1 MMVSTL
7 TLRRPVAVAMFFLG
21 IVLIGIVGWQRMPV
35 ELFPTLQGNELY
47 VSFGRPGSEPEVLER
62 EILLPLQ
69 AGVSGL
75 PHVIETFGQIRGSS
89 GNFRVVFKPGSEIK
103 VRQLELQRLAST
115 LQREQPR
122 DAYIAVSSQDTS
134 MISSFAMMVHVVG
147 GDADDINALHD
158 LVEDRVAPRLASVPG
173 VSQAFATGGA
183 PRQVNVLVDS
193 NRAAALGITTDSI
206 TNAIRKNADHIRF
219 LGQLESEDGRT
230 AIMLDGRTPGID
242 SMDNI
247 RIRDDRPVR
256 LEHIGHTEFGTAR
269 ERRLFR
275 VNGKPAIGLVVFQEQ
290 GANVVRLGESL
301 RERLLE
307 IGEELEPLGLQFV
320 IGFDAA
326 ETVAEQISH
335 LGTLGLS
342 GYAIALI
349 VLFVFLR
356 QWRSVAVVG
365 VAVPVSLLAALSLL
379 FVLGQSLNLITL
391 FGLALAVGLVVDN
404 SVVVYEA
411 IQRGLERGIGTESAV
426 RQGLNRTVRAII
438 AASATTAVVFLP
450 LVFVE
455 FEDEFTRGLVEVV
468 TLAILLPLAASLVVA
483 IGLVPLLAHRL
494 AAPAALKKFQK
505 ETQRRKARGFLI
517 PPQPGRIFFGGVVA
531 NAIRHPSSWL
541 AGTIAAVFVTVIV
554 ALPWVLINT
563 SQQEQETDT
572 VEMTIRFSSRGSLEN
587 NSVVMA
593 ELERAVLDL
602 DGIELVEAQI
612 EEDMGTLTVHLVDF
626 DERPTH
632 VNSSTVRKT
641 VWSVAKQTKA
651 EVLRRGEEVQGAKGG
666 DRGRGGGGFNS
677 MPSQIVLSGPESAE
691 LERLAQSVQIQLET
705 VAEVEQAF
713 LAVQPGMRELWVQPF
728 VRTFESLG
736 LTFDSVLAAF
746 ALAGREGERMQT
758 GFILPNGRELPLVVE
773 RAGARNEINGRAELS
788 RLRIHTEA
796 GAIPVASLTAIRKMP
811 PPPIIMHH
819 NGRREMSVFYRL
831 SGDVPQTGPSRI
843 AIEERIQEAVRA
855 IPRPRGYAMETVEAD
870 ETTSWFNQVLLPI
883 VLLLFLVLA
892 ITFESLTMPVL
903 VLIALPLTLLG
914 ATWALAVAGMPLSIM
929 AIMGA
934 LALIGLTVNPA
945 ILLVDRMQQL
955 VLISKWTAGAAAFAA
970 VRERTRP
977 ILMTTATTIAALWP
991 LALETGRENEI
1002 WPPFATIVIGGLITS
1017 SILTLLMIPVGFVL
1031 MRRLDE
1037 IFARVSSWIVLI
1049 WLTSTVVTVTVLV
1062 LSGLLVSL
1070 LWQVISS
1077 ILIGSVLLGIVVFA
1091 IRPRR
1096 VVEPNSSDG
1105 PPALEVRFLRKVY
1118 GLPGPLHRALA
1129 ASGEFAE
1136 RVVAAKVVNFDK
1148 TQVREGLFPLGLAI
1162 LGVAY
1167 MSANV
1172 VSIFWSLSFAMVGAA
1187 LFARFIMEIRRSRG
1201 FVDPAG
1207 RVASGGIENWIA
1219 AFVPWVVL
1227 GCSALLISFSR
1238 LAKYENG
1245 SSPMPSLASV
1255 LFLSVLI
1262 GTLLL
1267 AFQAARRNAKQ
1278 QITGNLPGRV
1288 VTGKLRAARNIW
1300 RRVSVNLVG
1309 LDLPRKS
1316 FTALD
1321 GVSFTAENGMIGILG
1336 PNGAGKSTL
1345 LRQLAGVLNPTRG
1358 AIHLGGVSYDQL
1370 RNHLSRWVGYL
1381 PQDAGIPGGLTP
1393 QEYLDYYAALY
1404 EIDSALRGQRVAD
1417 LLEEVGLSDKKDVPV
1432 QSLSGGMRQRVA
1444 VARTLL
1450 RLPSVIVVDEPT
1462 VGLDPRERIRFRN
1475 LLSRMATKRIVLFS
1489 THVVDD
1495 VAVACKRVLV
1505 LNRGKLVYD
1514 GEPSSLSVR
1523 AKGSV
1528 WQVRMPEG
1536 QPLDLPDNA
1545 ILASESPHADGTVAY
1560 RILCTEPPHPDAE
1573 NIESSLEDGYIWL
1586 INKDIKDS

>member
-1 MMVSTL
+1 MTVSTL
-7 TLRRPVAVAMFFLG
+7 TLRRPVAVAMFFFG

-35 ELFPTLQGNELY
+35 ELFPTLQGNELF

-75 PHVIETFGQIRGSS
+75 PHVVETFGQIRGSS

-115 LQREQPR
+115 LQRDQPR

-183 PRQVNVLVDS
+183 ARQVNVLVDS
-193 NRAAALGITTDSI
+193 NRAAALGITTDSV

-219 LGQLESEDGRT
+219 LGQLENENGRT
-230 AIMLDGRTPGID
+230 AVMLDGRTPGID
-242 SMDNI
+242 SLENI
-247 RIRDDRPVR
+247 RIRQDRPVR
-256 LEHIGHTEFGTAR
+256 LEHIGQAEFGTAR
-269 ERRLFR
+269 EQRLFR

-290 GANVVRLGESL
+290 GANVVRLGDSL
-301 RERLLE
+301 RERITE

-326 ETVAEQISH
+326 DTVAEQISH

-411 IQRGLERGIGTESAV
+411 VQRGLERGIGIESAV
-426 RQGLNRTVRAII
+426 RQGLQRTVRAII

-494 AAPAALKKFQK
+494 AGPAALRKFQK
-505 ETQRRKARGFLI
+505 EKQRREARGFLI

-531 NAIRHPSSWL
+531 DAIRHPSSWL
-541 AGTIAAVFVTVIV
+541 AGTISAVFVTVIV

-563 SQQEQETDT
+563 SQQEPETDT

-587 NSVVMA
+587 NSIVMA
-593 ELERAVLDL
+593 QLERAVLDL

-612 EEDMGTLTVHLVDF
+612 QEDMGSLTVHLVDF
-626 DERPTH
+626 DERPAH
-632 VNSSTVRKT
+632 VNSGMVRKT
-641 VWSVAKQTKA
+641 VWSVAKEAKA
-651 EVLRRGEEVQGAKGG
+651 EVLRRGEEMQGAKGG
-666 DRGRGGGGFNS
+666 DRGGGGAFNS
-677 MPSQIVLSGPESAE
+677 RPSQIVLSGPESAE
-691 LERLAQSVQIQLET
+691 LERLAQSVQIQLES

-713 LAVQPGMRELWVQPF
+713 LSVQPGMRELWIQPF

-758 GFILPNGRELPLVVE
+758 GFILPSGRELPLVVE
-773 RAGARNEINGRAELS
+773 RSGARNEINGRAELS

-811 PPPIIMHH
+811 PPPIITHH
-819 NGRREMSVFYRL
+819 NGRREISVFYRL
-831 SGDVPQTGPSRI
+831 SADVPQTGPSRI

-855 IPRPRGYAMETVEAD
+855 IPRPRGYAVETVEAD
-870 ETTSWFNQVLLPI
+870 ETTSWFNQVLVPI

-945 ILLVDRMQQL
+945 ILLVDRMQHL
-955 VLISKWTAGAAAFAA
+955 VLASKWTAGAAAFAA

-1017 SILTLLMIPVGFVL
+1017 SVLTLLMIPVGFVL

-1037 IFARVSSWIVLI
+1037 IFARVSSWIVLV
-1049 WLTSTVVTVTVLV
+1049 WLASTVVTVAVLV
-1062 LSGLLVSL
+1062 SSGLLVSL

-1077 ILIGSVLLGIVVFA
+1077 FLIGAVLLGIVVFV
-1091 IRPRR
+1091 IRPRKI
-1096 VVEPNSSDG
+1096 VEPRSSDG
-1105 PPALEVRFLRKVY
+1105 PPLLEVRFLRKIY
-1118 GLPGPLHRALA
+1118 GLPGPLRRALA
-1129 ASGEFAE
+1129 ASREFAE
-1136 RVVAAKVVNFDK
+1136 EILAAKVVYFDK
-1148 TQVREGLFPLGLAI
+1148 AYVREGLLPLGLAI
-1162 LGVAY
+1162 VGVGY

-1172 VSIFWSLSFAMVGAA
+1172 VSTFWTLSFAMVGAI
-1187 LFARFIMEIRRSRG
+1187 LFTRFILEIRRARG
-1201 FVDPAG
+1201 FADPAG
-1207 RVASGGIENWIA
+1207 RVASGGVENWMA
-1219 AFVPWVVL
+1219 AFVPWIVL
-1227 GCSALLISFSR
+1227 GGSAALLSFSR

-1245 SSPMPSLASV
+1245 SSTTSPLTGV
-1255 LFLSVLI
+1255 LFLSFLI
-1262 GTLLL
+1262 GAVLF

-1278 QITGNLPGRV
+1278 QIEGTLSDRV
-1288 VTGKLRAARNIW
+1288 VTGKLRAVRNIW

-1321 GVSFTAENGMIGILG
+1321 GVSFTAEKGMIGILG

-1358 AIHLGGVSYDQL
+1358 AIHLGGASYDQL
-1370 RNHLSRWVGYL
+1370 QNHLSRWVGYL
-1381 PQDAGIPGGLTP
+1381 PQDAGLPEGLTP

-1404 EIDSALRGQRVAD
+1404 EVDSRLRGQRVAD
-1417 LLEEVGLSDKKDVPV
+1417 LLEEVGLSDKKGESIG
-1432 QSLSGGMRQRVA
+1432 SLSGGMRQRVA

-1475 LLSRMATKRIVLFS
+1475 LLSRMAANRIVLFS

-1505 LNRGKLVYD
+1505 LSRGKLIYD
-1514 GEPSSLSVR
+1514 GEPSNLSVR

-1528 WQVRMPEG
+1528 WQVRVPEG
-1536 QPLDLPDNA
+1536 QPLDLPNSA
-1545 ILASESPHADGTVAY
+1545 IRAAESPHADGTVVY
-1560 RILCTEPPHPDAE
+1560 RILCSDPPHPEAE
-1573 NIESSLEDGYIWL
+1573 SIESSLEDGYIWL
-1586 INKDIKDS
+1586 INNG